1 MSILNIERLFKKDIN
16 REIQGVVKIGPA
28 DIDQIQNELE
38 EYVVTSELQKHFK
51 SFFKAYHHAL
61 DTETDRVGVWISG
74 FFGSGKSHF
83 LKILSYLLDSN
94 LKVNALKAADFFADK
109 LDKETFTL
117 IEEISQIPSD
127 VILFNIDSKADVGS
141 KQNKLT
147 LVQVFNKVF
156 NEMRGYSASIPWLA
170 QLEETLDKNKQYD
183 AFKTYF
189 EEETGLSWLEGRDEI
204 FFNMDEAIVAL
215 SKATG
220 MTEESARIWIEN
232 GEDNYSISVDSF
244 SNRLKNFINQ
254 KPDDYQLIF
263 AVDEVGQFVSD
274 NLSSMLNLQTIV
286 EDLGKQLK
294 GKVWVI
300 VTAQQEI
307 KGLADAMSELDY
319 SKIQGR
325 FNTRLSLSSAN
336 ADEVIKIRLLD
347 KTEPA
352 EDTLVLTYDQQEAAL
367 KNKLEFEETATMKF
381 YQDRQEFAAVYPFI
395 PYQFN
400 LLQKVFTSI
409 RENGSSRKHFSDG
422 ERNLLESVQQAT
434 RHLQKETIGQL
445 VPFSLFYESI
455 DGALEHS
462 VRSTILKAEQS
473 ASLHAFDLSVL
484 KLLFLIRYV
493 DEMPGTI
500 KNLTTLLINQIDEDT
515 LELGKKVGDS
525 LVRLQKEFL
534 IQRIGYEYF
543 FLTNEEQDVN
553 REIERVQLPT
563 SELVLEAGRMI
574 YDEILSMK
582 RFIYQPFPERKDI
595 QYLFD
600 FSQWIDERAIRNGHI
615 DMGVKVLSLYS
626 GYTEDTEVRAVS
638 AREGKVIVQLPESEQ
653 FEELRHYLKINRY
666 LREQTSKTKTPVVEE
681 IHLRKANERNNL
693 QSLITVKLQA
703 AIEHAQIYIN
713 GYDLEANG
721 SSQKRIE
728 TGLSALITS
737 LYHKINYVKH
747 AFTRDEIEQLIQNQE
762 VALLDLK
769 YSDENQ
775 LATKEIKEYLLMKK
789 DLNVSLSVREL
800 MERFGAAPY
809 GWKELDIS
817 ASLVGLIKE
826 EDVQASLNS
835 RRFNLHETDFL
846 RTFMKKDMQEKMILS
861 IREKVPEAHI
871 QSAERIMSEVFGVNH
886 IRSKEEDMHKEI
898 IERFSREQRDLN
910 YIHSQYQYHSF
921 PDEKLVIEVLKK
933 VDQLVSITDSQEFF
947 TELTKME
954 VDLIDDFDELAH
966 VKEFFETPKMKEHY
980 RNAQEKR
987 KLYEQDKNYLN
998 NPEIDHIMSVI
1009 LDVLKMARPYT
1020 RIKELP
1026 DLIARFNNEVVS
1038 HLQGIS
1044 QPILDAL
1051 NQDKRDIAKE
1061 LEDWLVYT
1069 EMQRIQNSF
1078 RFKME
1083 DLEKKIL
1090 HANLVSRLLSYRGES
1105 NEIKVTTLRQIEAT
1119 KRDIY
1124 EEQERLRK
1132 RTEATNP
1139 ENENEHLV
1147 REKDEPMVEPSKEPQ
1162 IPVVK
1167 EKPKK
1172 VMVISKETILPSQ
1185 LVEIQSDA
1193 DIEKYLGTLRAEL
1206 QRLLSTENVDA
1217 LKLS

>member
-1 MSILNIERLFKKDIN
+1 MQIERLFKKDIN

-28 DIDQIQNELE
+28 DAEQIQNELE

-61 DTETDRVGVWISG
+61 ETETDRVGVWISG

-83 LKILSYLLDSN
+83 LKILSYLLNSN
-94 LKVNALKAADFFADK
+94 LEVNGQKAADFFADK
-109 LDKETFTL
+109 LDKETFDL
-117 IEEISQIPSD
+117 ITEVAQVPSD

-170 QLEETLDKNKQYD
+170 QLEETLDKNNQYD
-183 AFKTYF
+183 AFKAYF
-189 EEETGLSWLEGRDEI
+189 EEETGLSWIEGRDEI

-215 SKATG
+215 SKATS
-220 MTEESARIWIEN
+220 MTEESARSWIEN

-244 SNRLKNFINQ
+244 SNRLKSFIDQ
-254 KPDDYQLIF
+254 KPDNYQLVF

-294 GKVWVI
+294 GRVWVI

-347 KTEPA
+347 KTEAA

-409 RENGSSRKHFSDG
+409 REHGSSRKHFSDG

-434 RHLQKETIGQL
+434 RFLQNETIGQL

-462 VRSTILKAEQS
+462 VRSTILKAEQND
-473 ASLHAFDLSVL
+473 SLTDFDISVL

-515 LELGKKVGDS
+515 LELGKKVSDS
-525 LVRLQKEFL
+525 LLRLQKEFL
-534 IQRIGYEYF
+534 IQRIGNEYF

-574 YDEILSMK
+574 YDDILSMK

-600 FSQWIDERAIRNGHI
+600 FSQWIDDRAIRNGHI
-615 DMGVKVLSLYS
+615 DMGLKVLSLYS

-638 AREGKVIVQLPESEQ
+638 AREEKVILQLPEEEQ
-653 FEELRHYLKINRY
+653 FDELRQYLKINRY
-666 LREQTSKTKTPVVEE
+666 LREQTSKSKSPVVEE
-681 IHLRKANERNNL
+681 IHLRKANERNQL
-693 QSLITVKLQA
+693 QSLIKLKLQTA
-703 AIEHAQIYIN
+703 LEHAIIYIN

-721 SSQKRIE
+721 TSQKRIE
-728 TGLSALITS
+728 TGLHALIGS
-737 LYHKINYVKH
+737 LYHKINYMKH
-747 AFTRDEIEQLIQNQE
+747 SFTKDEVEELIQTQE
-762 VALLDLK
+762 LDLLDLK

-775 LATKEIKEYLLMKK
+775 LATKEIKDYLLMKN
-789 DLNVSLSVREL
+789 DLNVSISVREL
-800 MERFGAAPY
+800 MERFGSAPY
-809 GWKELDIS
+809 GWKELDII
-817 ASLVGLIKE
+817 ASLIGLIKE
-826 EDVQASLNS
+826 EDIQASLNS
-835 RRFNLHETDFL
+835 RRFNLNESDFL
-846 RTFMKKDMQEKMILS
+846 KTFMKKDIQEKMILS
-861 IREKVPEAHI
+861 IRVKVSEDLI
-871 QSAERIMSEVFGVNH
+871 QSAERIMSDIFGMNH
-886 IRSKEEDMHKEI
+886 IRAKEEDMHKEI
-898 IERFSREQRDLN
+898 VERFSREQRDLN
-910 YIHSQYQYHSF
+910 YIHSQYQYNSF
-921 PDEKLVIEVLKK
+921 PDEQLVKEVLQK
-933 VDQLVSITDSQEFF
+933 VDRLVSITDSHEFF
-947 TELTKME
+947 RELARME
-954 VDLIDDFDELAH
+954 NELMDDFDELAQ
-966 VKEFFETPKMKEHY
+966 VKEFFDTPKMKEHY

-987 KLYEQDKNYLN
+987 KLYDQDKNYLN
-998 NPEIDHIMSVI
+998 NPEIDHIMTTI
-1009 LDVLKMARPYT
+1009 QDILKMARPYH

-1026 DLIARFNNEVVS
+1026 DLIERFNYEVDS

-1051 NQDKRDIAKE
+1051 NQDKQDIVKE
-1061 LEDWLVYT
+1061 IDDWL
-1069 EMQRIQNSF
+1069 EFAQIKRIQESF

-1090 HANLVSRLLSYRGES
+1090 HANLVSRLLSYKGES
-1105 NEIKVTTLRQIEAT
+1105 NEIKVTTLRQIETT
-1119 KRDIY
+1119 KREIY
-1124 EEQERLRK
+1124 DEQERRRK
-1132 RTEATNP
+1132 RAEAARQKV
-1139 ENENEHLV
+1139 EDVV
-1147 REKDEPMVEPSKEPQ
+1147 REKDKPMVETPEGPQ
-1162 IPVVK
+1162 IPAVK

-1185 LVEIQSDA
+1185 LVEIQSEA
-1193 DIEKYLGTLRAEL
+1193 DIENYLGTLRAEL
-1206 QRLLSTENVDA
+1206 QRLLSSENVDA

>member
-1 MSILNIERLFKKDIN
+1 MQIERLFKKDIN

-28 DIDQIQNELE
+28 DAEQIQNELE

-61 DTETDRVGVWISG
+61 ETETDRVGVWISG

-83 LKILSYLLDSN
+83 LKILSYLLNSN
-94 LKVNALKAADFFADK
+94 LEVSGQKAADFFADK
-109 LDKETFTL
+109 LDKETFDL
-117 IEEISQIPSD
+117 ITEVAQVPSD

-170 QLEETLDKNKQYD
+170 QLEETLDKNNQYD
-183 AFKTYF
+183 AFKDYF
-189 EEETGLSWLEGRDEI
+189 EEETGLSWVEGRDEI

-215 SKATG
+215 SKATS
-220 MTEESARIWIEN
+220 MTEESARSWIEN

-244 SNRLKNFINQ
+244 SNRLKSFIDQ
-254 KPDDYQLIF
+254 KPDNYQLVF

-294 GKVWVI
+294 GRVWVI

-347 KTEPA
+347 KTEAA

-409 RENGSSRKHFSDG
+409 REHGSSRKHFSDG

-434 RHLQKETIGQL
+434 RFLQNETIGQL

-462 VRSTILKAEQS
+462 VRSTILKAERND
-473 ASLHAFDLSVL
+473 SLTDFDISVL

-525 LVRLQKEFL
+525 LLRLQKEFL
-534 IQRIGYEYF
+534 IQRIGNEYF

-615 DMGVKVLSLYS
+615 DMGLKVLSLYS

-638 AREGKVIVQLPESEQ
+638 AREEKVILQLPEEEQ
-653 FEELRHYLKINRY
+653 FDELRQYLKINRY
-666 LREQTSKTKTPVVEE
+666 LREQTSKTKSPVVEE
-681 IHLRKANERNNL
+681 IHLRKANERNQL
-693 QSLITVKLQA
+693 QSLIKLKLQTA
-703 AIEHAQIYIN
+703 LEHAIIYIN

-721 SSQKRIE
+721 TSQKRIE
-728 TGLSALITS
+728 TGLHALIGS
-737 LYHKINYVKH
+737 LYHKINYMKH
-747 AFTRDEIEQLIQNQE
+747 SFTKDEVEELIQTQE
-762 VALLDLK
+762 LDLLDLK

-775 LATKEIKEYLLMKK
+775 LATKEIKDYLLMKN
-789 DLNVSLSVREL
+789 DLNVSISVREL
-800 MERFGAAPY
+800 MERFGSAPY
-809 GWKELDIS
+809 GWKELDII
-817 ASLVGLIKE
+817 ASLIGLIKE
-826 EDVQASLNS
+826 EDIQASLNS
-835 RRFNLHETDFL
+835 RRFNLNESDFL
-846 RTFMKKDMQEKMILS
+846 KTFMKKDIQEKMILS
-861 IREKVPEAHI
+861 IRVKVSEDLI
-871 QSAERIMSEVFGVNH
+871 QSAERIMSDIFGMNH
-886 IRSKEEDMHKEI
+886 IRAKEEDMHKEI
-898 IERFSREQRDLN
+898 VERFSREQRDLN
-910 YIHSQYQYHSF
+910 YIHSQYQYNSF
-921 PDEKLVIEVLKK
+921 PDEQLVKEVLQK
-933 VDQLVSITDSQEFF
+933 VDRLVSITDSHEFF
-947 TELTKME
+947 RELARME
-954 VDLIDDFDELAH
+954 NELMDDFDELAQ
-966 VKEFFETPKMKEHY
+966 VKEFFDTPKMKEHY

-987 KLYEQDKNYLN
+987 KLYDQDKNYLN
-998 NPEIDHIMSVI
+998 NPEIDHIMTTI
-1009 LDVLKMARPYT
+1009 QDILKMARPYH

-1026 DLIARFNNEVVS
+1026 DLIERFNYEVDS

-1051 NQDKRDIAKE
+1051 NQDKQDIVKE
-1061 LEDWLVYT
+1061 IDDWL
-1069 EMQRIQNSF
+1069 EFAQIKRIQDSF

-1090 HANLVSRLLSYRGES
+1090 HANLVSRLLSYKGES
-1105 NEIKVTTLRQIEAT
+1105 NEIKVTTLRQIETT
-1119 KRDIY
+1119 KREIY
-1124 EEQERLRK
+1124 DEQERRRK
-1132 RTEATNP
+1132 RAEAARQ
-1139 ENENEHLV
+1139 EVEDVV
-1147 REKDEPMVEPSKEPQ
+1147 REKDKPMVETPEEPKL
-1162 IPVVK
+1162 PAVK

-1185 LVEIQSDA
+1185 LVEIQSEA
-1193 DIEKYLGTLRAEL
+1193 DIENYLGTLRAEL

>member
-1 MSILNIERLFKKDIN
+1 MKIEKLFKKDIN

-28 DIDQIQNELE
+28 DAEQIQNELE
-38 EYVVTSELQKHFK
+38 EYVVTAELKKHFK
-51 SFFKAYHHAL
+51 SFFEAYQYSLEH
-61 DTETDRVGVWISG
+61 ETDRVGVWISG

-83 LKILSYLLDSN
+83 LKILSYLLNSN
-94 LKVNALKAADFFADK
+94 LEVDGKKAADFFEDK
-109 LDKETFTL
+109 LDKETFPL
-117 IEEISQIPSD
+117 IKEVAQVPSD

-170 QLEETLDKNKQYD
+170 QLEETLDKNNQYD
-183 AFKTYF
+183 DFKTYF
-189 EEETGLSWLEGRDEI
+189 EEETGLSWLEGRDEV
-204 FFNMDEAIVAL
+204 FFNMDEAIISL

-220 MTEESARIWIEN
+220 MTEESARSWIEN

-244 SNRLKNFINQ
+244 SNRLKSFIDQ
-254 KPDDYQLIF
+254 QPHDYQLVF

-286 EDLGKQLK
+286 EDIGKQLK

-347 KTEPA
+347 KTQAA

-367 KNKLEFEETATMKF
+367 KNKLEFEDTATMKF
-381 YQDRQEFAAVYPFI
+381 YQDRQEFSAVYPFI

-409 RENGSSRKHFSDG
+409 REHGSSRKHFSDG

-434 RHLQKETIGQL
+434 RYLQSEAVGQL

-462 VRSTILKAEQS
+462 VRSTILKAEQND
-473 ASLHAFDLSVL
+473 SLNDFDISIL

-500 KNLTTLLINQIDEDT
+500 KNLTTLLIGQIEEDT
-515 LELGKKVGDS
+515 LALGKKVGDS
-525 LVRLQKEFL
+525 LIRLQKEFL
-534 IQRIGYEYF
+534 IQRIGNEYF

-574 YDEILSMK
+574 YDDILSMK
-582 RFIYQPFPERKDI
+582 RFIYQPIPERKDI

-600 FSQWIDERAIRNGHI
+600 FSQWIDDRAIRNGHI

-626 GYTEDTEVRAVS
+626 GYTEDTEVRAAS
-638 AREGKVIVQLPESEQ
+638 AREEKVMLQLPEEEE

-666 LREQTSKTKTPVVEE
+666 LREQSSKTKTPVVEE
-681 IHLRKANERNNL
+681 IHLRKANERNQL
-693 QSLITVKLQA
+693 QSLIKLKLQTA
-703 AIEHAQIYIN
+703 LEQADMFIN
-713 GYDLEANG
+713 GYELEASG
-721 SSQKRIE
+721 SAPKRIE
-728 TGLSALITS
+728 AGLNALITS

-747 AFTRDEIEQLIQNQE
+747 SFSRDEVEQLIQSQE
-762 VALLDLK
+762 VDLLDLK

-775 LATKEIKEYLLMKK
+775 LATKEIMEYLLMKH
-789 DLNVSLSVREL
+789 DLNVSISVREL
-800 MERFGAAPY
+800 MERFGTAPY
-809 GWKELDIS
+809 GWKELDIM
-817 ASLVGLIKE
+817 ASLIGLIKE

-835 RRFNLHETDFL
+835 RRFNLNETDFL
-846 RTFMKKDMQEKMILS
+846 RTFMKKDIQEKMILS
-861 IREKVPEAHI
+861 IREKVSEDLI
-871 QSAERIMSEVFGVNH
+871 QSAERIMSELFGMNH
-886 IRSKEEDMHKEI
+886 IRAKEEDMHKVI
-898 IERFSREQRDLN
+898 VERFSREQRDLN
-910 YIHSQYQYHSF
+910 YIHSQYQYNYF
-921 PDEKLVIEVLKK
+921 PDKKLVEDVLKK
-933 VDQLVSITDSQEFF
+933 VDRFVSITDSHEFF
-947 TELTKME
+947 RELME
-954 VDLIDDFDELAH
+954 VENDLIDDFDELAQ

-987 KLYEQDKNYLN
+987 KLYDQDKNYLN
-998 NPEIDHIMSVI
+998 NTEIDHIMATI
-1009 LDVLKMARPYT
+1009 QDILKMARPYT

-1026 DLIARFNNEVVS
+1026 DLIERFNYEVDS

-1051 NQDKRDIAKE
+1051 NQDKQDIVRE
-1061 LEDWLVYT
+1061 LEEWL
-1069 EMQRIQNSF
+1069 EFPQIKRIQESF

-1083 DLEKKIL
+1083 DLEKKIM
-1090 HANLVSRLLSYRGES
+1090 HANLVSRLLSYKGES
-1105 NEIKVTTLRQIEAT
+1105 NEIKVTTLRQIEST
-1119 KRDIY
+1119 KSDIY
-1124 EEQERLRK
+1124 DEQEHRRK
-1132 RTEATNP
+1132 AAESKKQ
-1139 ENENEHLV
+1139 NETTIGHHV
-1147 REKDEPMVEPSKEPQ
+1147 RETDKPIDDATAVIPMPAVTK
-1162 IPVVK
+1162 
-1167 EKPKK
+1167 KPKK

-1185 LVEIQSDA
+1185 LVEIQSEE
-1193 DIEKYLGTLRAEL
+1193 DIEKYLGTLRVEL
-1206 QRLLSTENVDA
+1206 QRLLTTENVDA